1 MKEFIRSTLK
11 SIGGYNPWFDHI
23 IDRALL
29 ARRKRQFTKSCSLA
43 SRTIWKQI
51 SGFEIG
57 NQKQLSLPMDLIQ
70 MITGPTSNELWFTN
84 PTIAL
89 EKDSVRIFARATNRA
104 YSPKADKYGAM
115 QRDEKGTT
123 LHNGVLTGLL
133 NEEGK
138 LLHQDF
144 VIPVTSP
151 PCFEDPRVITYK
163 DSYILLGTVI
173 EKESDSVNRE
183 WRLVAGLYLAAQ
195 SKFLNL
201 PSPIGRSLE
210 KNWVPIRIDG
220 DSLLLQYMNNPLSV
234 VEVNLLNGESKFMI
248 LDKEIKETSLNGGTQ
263 WIDTGQGTYLRIA
276 RKRFAMQN
284 LGYVHLS
291 YLVLHGQDFKEIKR
305 SRPFIFRKIGFEI
318 CNGLA
323 LDKNAILH
331 FSWGEDDT
339 KMFYGTKSLSTTLSW
354 LDENSSNLESNFSV
368 FSENKFNEI
377 FYTHSTK

>member
-1 MKEFIRSTLK
+1 
-11 SIGGYNPWFDHI
+11 
-23 IDRALL
+23 
-29 ARRKRQFTKSCSLA
+29 
-43 SRTIWKQI
+43 
-51 SGFEIG
+51 
-57 NQKQLSLPMDLIQ
+57 

-89 EKDSVRIFARATNRA
+89 EKDSVRIFARATNRV

-123 LHNGVLTGLL
+123 LRNGVLSGLL

-138 LLHQDF
+138 LLNHDF
-144 VIPVTSP
+144 VIPVTPP

-163 DSYILLGTVI
+163 DSYILLGSVI

-210 KNWVPIRIDG
+210 KNWVPIRVDG
-220 DSLLLQYMNNPLSV
+220 DALLLQYMNNPLSV
-234 VEVNLLNGESKFMI
+234 VEVNLLSGESKFMI

-318 CNGLA
+318 CNGLV

-339 KMFYGTKSLSTTLSW
+339 KMFYGTKSLSATLSW
-354 LDENSSNLESNFSV
+354 LDENSSNLDSKILHFNKVV
-368 FSENKFNEI
+368 FDEI
-377 FYTHSTK
+377 FYSH